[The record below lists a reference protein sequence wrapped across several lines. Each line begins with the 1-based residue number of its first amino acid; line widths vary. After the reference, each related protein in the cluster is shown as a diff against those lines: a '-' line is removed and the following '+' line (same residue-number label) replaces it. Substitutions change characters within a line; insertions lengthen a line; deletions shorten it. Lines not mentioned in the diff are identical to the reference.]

1 MGRQRREKRQRN
13 VRQKRKMRLS
23 HATKGRSSALR
34 KPPPSGQGM
43 AVHLL
48 QKGAATT
55 RKQRLQRGRENRS
68 LRANAGINLGNFGK
82 VLQEKAKAD
91 FAKVF
96 QGTEKTREKL
106 GVVEELLAYWKLG
119 DSEDVLE
126 ELEDALIAS
135 DFGPAAAIKLV
146 DGLRDEIREGKI
158 TKPQELKQRLKTNM
172 VGILESASVNS
183 GSGELAMSAS
193 APTIILIVGVNG
205 GGKTTTVGK
214 LSNRFA
220 SDGYKV
226 MLAAGDTFRAAAKE
240 QLEVWAD
247 RTGATVADYP
257 QEMDQDKPNPIDV
270 LRHAAEVSIAS
281 DGAVDV
287 LICDTSGRI
296 HNNFQLM
303 DEIEKCK
310 KTLSETKQ
318 GAPNETLLVLDSTT
332 GLNML
337 NQAREFNDYIGI
349 TGLVLTKL
357 DGTARGGA
365 VVGVV
370 QELGIPIKF
379 IGVGETVDDLQPFN
393 AEAFVD
399 GILAA

>member
-1 MGRQRREKRQRN
+1 
-13 VRQKRKMRLS
+13 V
-23 HATKGRSSALR
+23 
-34 KPPPSGQGM
+34 
-43 AVHLL
+43 L
-48 QKGAATT
+48 QKATRTNRCGENSRSVAA
-55 RKQRLQRGRENRS
+55 S
-68 LRANAGINLGNFGK
+68 AGINLGNFGK

-91 FAKVF
+91 FSKVF
-96 QGTEKTREKL
+96 QGTEKTREKM
-106 GVVEELLAYWKLG
+106 GVVDELLAYWKLG

-135 DFGPAAAIKLV
+135 DFGPGAAIKLV

-158 TKPQELKQRLKTNM
+158 TKPQALKQRLKTNM
-172 VGILESASVNS
+172 VSILESASVNS
-183 GSGELAMSAS
+183 GSGEMAMSAS
-193 APTIILIVGVNG
+193 APTIVLIVGVNG
-205 GGKTTTVGK
+205 GGKTATVGK

-220 SDGYKV
+220 SEGYKV

-240 QLEVWAD
+240 QLEVWAS

-257 QEMDQDKPNPIDV
+257 QEMDQEKPNPIDV

-281 DGAVDV
+281 EGSDAVDI

-310 KTLSETKQ
+310 KALTETKQ
-318 GAPNETLLVLDSTT
+318 GAPHETLLVLDSTT
-332 GLNML
+332 GLHML

-370 QELGIPIKF
+370 EELGIPIKF